1 MTDPIADMLIRI
13 KNALLAR
20 KAKVEV
26 PYSRVKMAIA
36 KVLLEAGYIK
46 DVKVEKG
53 KPFDKIMIDLKYV
66 KDEPAITDVRR
77 ESKPGRR
84 TYVSAKEIP
93 QILNGF
99 GMCVISTSSGVMSG
113 KDARAKNL
121 GGELI
126 CSLW

>member
-20 KAKVEV
+20 KAKVEM
-26 PYSRVKMAIA
+26 PYSKLKLAIA
-36 KVLLEAGYIK
+36 QVLLAEGYVT
-46 DVKVEKG
+46 DVKVEDG
-53 KPFDKIMIDLKYV
+53 KPFKKLVVELKYV
-66 KDEPAITDVRR
+66 KDLPAITEVKR

-84 TYVSAKEIP
+84 IYVSTKEIP

-99 GMCVISTSSGVMSG
+99 GMCVISTSMGVMSG
-113 KDARAKNL
+113 KNARAKNL